1 MKKGNSH
8 HVAVLFGGDSP
19 EREVSLSSGAAV
31 CSALEEAGIVTE
43 PIERNSPLEML
54 EAVRLS
60 LSDVFFIALHGSWGE
75 DGRLQAAL
83 DLMGKV
89 YTGSGP
95 TACALAM
102 DKRASKALFAMN
114 GVPTPD
120 AIYLSIDN
128 CPAELSVAR
137 AVDALGKWSKMVVKP
152 SGCGSTVGVS
162 IVSSAG
168 DVEEALAAAS
178 LYDSSVIVE
187 EYIPGREITVTV
199 WKRVQCFSPS
209 CHRDNPQVGFL
220 QLPGEVHRREN
231 GIYLSA
237 RLSPEAEKNVS
248 GAAVAAHRA
257 LGCRVYSR
265 VDMRLSDGGQP
276 SVLEVNTAPGMT
288 ATSLVPKSAAAR
300 GWSFAE
306 LSWRI
311 VQSSIK
317 LRCKE
322 IAFYRGGI
330 TDISVIRNFLVPLG
344 TLTESSSPTLLPI
357 TACPT
362 GLLADIRLAAGSD
375 SSEPTIV

>member
-199 WKRVQCFSPS
+199 WEEGSNASALPVIEIIPRS
-209 CHRDNPQVGFL
+209 GFYNY
-220 QLPGEVHRREN
+220 QAKYTAGKTEYICP
-231 GIYLSA
+231 A

-322 IAFYRGGI
+322 DCLLSG
-330 TDISVIRNFLVPLG
+330 RNY
-344 TLTESSSPTLLPI
+344 
-357 TACPT
+357 
-362 GLLADIRLAAGSD
+362 
-375 SSEPTIV
+375 